1 MNQDTLKHYRKVIR
15 KVPEAENED
24 ENKFLILENLFQAIY
39 DSHTTYKDIYD
50 GENTSNS
57 LFLFPFLKAVA
68 TAISTELDSTKT
80 DFCDH
85 YVCLEAMSTQLK
97 SLNVIV
103 NDRTKYKADSLI
115 RMYGFKRL
123 EALLLETSSY
133 FGSTDQPKS
142 KFDHHK
148 GLVWHFGHVEDNY
161 R

>member
-1 MNQDTLKHYRKVIR
+1 MNQDTLKHNRKVIR

-123 EALLLETSSY
+123 ETLLLETLSY

-148 GLVWHFGHVEDNY
+148 GFVWHFGHVEDNY